1 MVRTFSSRAACQ
13 RGTRSPHAPLS
24 LRQMVRLLNAHH
36 DRTAAGFYGN
46 ERLPGRWFRA
56 RLFKGE
62 TLQVFNWT
70 DWVVVPDGTSFR
82 DHNGKPI
89 LTVCYPDKGRATA
102 ITSRL

>member
-36 DRTAAGFYGN
+36 DRTAAGFYGD

-56 RLFKGE
+56 RLLKGE
-62 TLQVFNWT
+62 TLQVFDWS
-70 DWVVVPDGTSFR
+70 DWVDVPDGTSFR
-82 DHNGKPI
+82 DHNGKPV
-89 LTVCYPDKGRATA
+89 LTVRYPDQGCGTV
-102 ITSRL
+102 ITSSL

>member
-13 RGTRSPHAPLS
+13 PGTRSPHACLS
-24 LRQMVRLLNAHH
+24 LLVRLLNAHH
-36 DRTAAGFYGN
+36 NRTAAGFYGD

-62 TLQVFNWT
+62 LLQVFDWS
-70 DWVVVPDGTSFR
+70 DWVAVPDGTSFR

-89 LTVCYPDKGRATA
+89 LTVRYPDKGSATA
-102 ITSRL
+102 ITSSL